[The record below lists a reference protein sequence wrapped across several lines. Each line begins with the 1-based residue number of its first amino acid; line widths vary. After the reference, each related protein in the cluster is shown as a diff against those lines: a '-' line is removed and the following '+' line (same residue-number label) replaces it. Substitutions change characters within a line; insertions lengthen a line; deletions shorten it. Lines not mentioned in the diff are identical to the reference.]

1 MFVKLTLAT
10 NRKLKLLMPSN
21 PYTTLKVNY
30 PDWLDKSDRRAFLD
44 DCITTILER
53 TAEGK
58 GAYKKGRGYQIK
70 DFPEYTEEYAEEK
83 GSSFV
88 DLELD
93 GDMLQAIDVLDL
105 KNGIIGIAGEQE
117 GKAEGNIRGTYGK
130 RKPIPGKARP
140 FLGLS
145 RSELN
150 IIEAGFIREQDE

>member
-1 MFVKLTLAT
+1 MVLIFLGIILAFLHSVYFGALTILAPVVVFLYSYEF
-10 NRKLKLLMPSN
+10 RSN
-21 PYTTLKVNY
+21 TASIKKIPYTKDLIIAGGWAALLLVVLIYNNLSIDYIAILFSIGVIGKFFVMAVLY
-30 PDWLDKSDRRAFLD
+30 DFKD
-44 DCITTILER
+44 IT
-53 TAEGK
+53 
-58 GAYKKGRGYQIK
+58 
-70 DFPEYTEEYAEEK
+70 
-83 GSSFV
+83 
-88 DLELD
+88 
-93 GDMLQAIDVLDL
+93 LDL